1 MLPPHP
7 ADTDTTMLIKVANKN
22 AIPWHMPWGLLSKL
36 VDDQQVYDRIG
47 LSNQLN

>member
-1 MLPPHP
+1 MFPPHP

-36 VDDQQVYDRIG
+36 VDD
-47 LSNQLN
+47 